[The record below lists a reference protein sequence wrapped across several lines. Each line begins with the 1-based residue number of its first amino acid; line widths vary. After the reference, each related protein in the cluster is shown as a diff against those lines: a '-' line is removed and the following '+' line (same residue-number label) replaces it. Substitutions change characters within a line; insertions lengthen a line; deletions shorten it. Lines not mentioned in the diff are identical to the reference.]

1 MSGIAEG
8 ADRYRLKA
16 EVNVSWISLEF
27 VNNDDSLIFGEPS
40 GIVIPLRVGL

>member
-16 EVNVSWISLEF
+16 EVNVSCISLKF
-27 VNNDDSLIFGEPS
+27 VNNDDSLIFGEAS
-40 GIVIPLRVGL
+40 GIVIALRVGL